1 MNRDGDDDHDTRILK
16 FADRYA
22 LADKNKV
29 ALPERRHQPRVLCLI
44 KCSSVRLLVRT

>member
-29 ALPERRHQPRVLCLI
+29 ALPERMHQPRV
-44 KCSSVRLLVRT
+44 SSD